1 MNSQHSLRQARF
13 LESQV
18 PDYNTSRL
26 GDVFADAARQMR
38 ETGVNP
44 LDRGAREKD
53 QPRIPPGRAKRG
65 KKKPRVRL
73 SPTNSERMNRALVE
87 LSLPAFKIHT
97 LLWKWRGAPAKGK
110 LPFFTLK
117 SLVRFVRLD
126 RNTVRK
132 GLREL
137 VSLGWVVRLGY
148 NPHEKNELYRL
159 VPIADVPKPG
169 ESVKD
174 AAC

>member
-1 MNSQHSLRQARF
+1 MDTQRSLRRARY

-18 PDYNTSRL
+18 PDYNMSRL
-26 GDVFADAARQMR
+26 GDLTADAVRQMR

-44 LDRGAREKD
+44 FDRGDREKD
-53 QPRIPPGRAKRG
+53 QPRIPPGRAGRG
-65 KKKPRVRL
+65 KSKPRRRL

-87 LSLPAFKIHT
+87 LSLSAFKIHT

-117 SLVRFVRLD
+117 SLVRFVHLD

-137 VSLGWVVRLGY
+137 VSLGWVDRLGY

-159 VPIADVPKPG
+159 TPIVEIPKPADLPG
-169 ESVKD
+169 G
-174 AAC
+174 